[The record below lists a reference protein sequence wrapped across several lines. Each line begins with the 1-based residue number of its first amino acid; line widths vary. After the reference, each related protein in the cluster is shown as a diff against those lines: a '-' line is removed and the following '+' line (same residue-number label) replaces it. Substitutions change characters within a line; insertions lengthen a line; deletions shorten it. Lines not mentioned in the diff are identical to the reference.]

1 MSNNAKVGGVL
12 SIVSGGLGVMG
23 ALSMLLVVLVLQYT
37 SGEHIYYS
45 NGYYYPDDFFDFIT
59 VFYVVVG
66 VIGLL
71 LSALGVVG
79 GIYALRRKRWGLALA
94 GAIASCLTFLP
105 CGVPAVVFV
114 AMGKPEFSANHPS
127 GPPL

>member
-12 SIVSGGLGVMG
+12 SIVAGGVGVFW
-23 ALSMLLVVLVLQYT
+23 AVFLVFVNTWFEYSTHVNESQY
-37 SGEHIYYS
+37 
-45 NGYYYPDDFFDFIT
+45 DDFFSFIFF
-59 VFYVVVG
+59 FYA
-66 VIGLL
+66 VIGTIVLFI
-71 LSALGVVG
+71 SVLGIIG

-114 AMGKPEFSANHPS
+114 SMGKPEFSANNPS